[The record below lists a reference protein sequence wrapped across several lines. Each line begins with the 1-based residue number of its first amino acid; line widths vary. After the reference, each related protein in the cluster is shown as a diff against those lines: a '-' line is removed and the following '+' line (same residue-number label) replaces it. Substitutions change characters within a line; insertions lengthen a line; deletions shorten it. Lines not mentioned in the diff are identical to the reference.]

1 MAANQSDRTK
11 KEEEDP
17 KANEKTSES
26 TNKEESIE
34 PNVQPLKQ
42 ILSFI
47 NAYDWQDIISLLD
60 PSRLVLP
67 KENYELINARIA
79 VKEYN
84 ILHNIYEHLSN
95 LSTDPCNQDRLI
107 QLFIISKIGPIL
119 LQFKQNRL
127 AVLQSMLQIQANM
140 YTTVVNAL
148 SSLAN
153 LIPSV
158 SFNPI
163 ANVKWSTIVGALL
176 TALALIGTEIGNIK
190 NNIRNLIRDNE
201 FCIKS
206 CLCRDI
212 IPLGM
217 DSSVE
222 LKHDEI
228 NNMIKTLTSMVDK
241 ELKEFLE
248 GKYDKLLMQDTATDK
263 AKQNK

>member
-1 MAANQSDRTK
+1 MESDKPNRTT
-11 KEEEDP
+11 KEEEDL
-17 KANEKTSES
+17 KTNKEASEN
-26 TNKEESIE
+26 TNKEESTKSD
-34 PNVQPLKQ
+34 VQPLNQ
-42 ILSFI
+42 ILAFI
-47 NAYDWQDIISLLD
+47 NADDWQDIIGILN

-67 KENYELINARIA
+67 KESYELINATIA

-95 LSTDPCNQDRLI
+95 LSTNVCNQDRLI
-107 QLFIISKIGPIL
+107 QLFIISKLGAIL

-148 SSLAN
+148 ASVAS

-163 ANVKWSTIVGALL
+163 ANIKWSTIVGALL

-206 CLCRDI
+206 CLCGEI
-212 IPLGM
+212 IPLGT
-217 DSSVE
+217 DSNIE

-228 NNMIKTLTSMVDK
+228 NNMIKTLTAMVDK

-248 GKYDKLLMQDTATDK
+248 GKYDKLIMQDLIPKGKDK
-263 AKQNK
+263 V

>member
-1 MAANQSDRTK
+1 MATDQSDRTK

-17 KANEKTSES
+17 QINKEVSKD
-26 TNKEESIE
+26 TNKEESTQSD
-34 PNVQPLKQ
+34 VQPLKQ
-42 ILSFI
+42 ILAFI
-47 NAYDWQDIISLLD
+47 NADDWQDIISLLD

-107 QLFIISKIGPIL
+107 QLFIISKLGAIL

-148 SSLAN
+148 AGVAN

-163 ANVKWSTIVGALL
+163 ANIKWDVIVATLL

-206 CLCRDI
+206 CLCGEI

-228 NNMIKTLTSMVDK
+228 NNMIKTLTSMIDK
-241 ELKEFLE
+241 ELKEFLK
-248 GKYDKLLMQDTATDK
+248 GKYDKLIMQDTDK
-263 AKQNK
+263 SKQNK

>member
-1 MAANQSDRTK
+1 MATDQSDRTQ
-11 KEEEDP
+11 KEEEDI
-17 KANEKTSES
+17 KANKEISKD
-26 TNKEESIE
+26 TNKKESIKSD
-34 PNVQPLKQ
+34 VQPLKQ
-42 ILSFI
+42 ILDFI
-47 NAYDWQDIISLLD
+47 NADDWQDIVGILD

-67 KENYELINARIA
+67 KENYELINARLA

-84 ILHNIYEHLSN
+84 VLHNIYEHLSN
-95 LSTDPCNQDRLI
+95 LSSDPCNQDRLI
-107 QLFIISKIGPIL
+107 QLFIISKVGAIL

-127 AVLQSMLQIQANM
+127 SILQSMLQTQANM

-148 SSLAN
+148 SSVAN

-158 SFNPI
+158 SYNAV
-163 ANVKWSTIVGALL
+163 ANIKFDAIVAALL

-206 CLCRDI
+206 CLCGDL

-222 LKHDEI
+222 LRHEEI
-228 NNMIKTLTSMVDK
+228 NSMIKTLTSMVDK
-241 ELKEFLE
+241 ELKEFLD
-248 GKYDKLLMQDTATDK
+248 GKYDKLIMQDIDK
-263 AKQNK
+263 TKQNK

>member
-1 MAANQSDRTK
+1 MATDQSDRTK

-17 KANEKTSES
+17 QINKEVSKD
-26 TNKEESIE
+26 TNKEESTQSD
-34 PNVQPLKQ
+34 VQPLKQ
-42 ILSFI
+42 ILAFI
-47 NAYDWQDIISLLD
+47 NADDWQDIISLLD

-107 QLFIISKIGPIL
+107 QLFIISKLGAIL

-148 SSLAN
+148 AGVAN

-163 ANVKWSTIVGALL
+163 ANIKWDVIVATLL

-206 CLCRDI
+206 CLCGEI

-228 NNMIKTLTSMVDK
+228 NNMIKTLTAMVDK
-241 ELKEFLE
+241 ELKEFLQ
-248 GKYDKLLMQDTATDK
+248 GKYDKLMMQDTDK
-263 AKQNK
+263 SKQNK

>member
-1 MAANQSDRTK
+1 MATDQPDRTT
-11 KEEEDP
+11 KEKEDL
-17 KANEKTSES
+17 KANEKVSES
-26 TNKEESIE
+26 TNKEESIKSD
-34 PNVQPLKQ
+34 VQPLSQ

-47 NAYDWQDIISLLD
+47 NADDWQDIISLLN

-67 KENYELINARIA
+67 KENYELINATIS

-95 LSTDPCNQDRLI
+95 LSTDRCNQDRLI
-107 QLFIISKIGPIL
+107 QLFIISKLGAIL

-148 SSLAN
+148 ASLAN

-163 ANVKWSTIVGALL
+163 ANVKWDAIVATLL

-206 CLCRDI
+206 CLCGDI

-217 DSSVE
+217 DSNIE

-228 NNMIKTLTSMVDK
+228 KEVIKVLTSMVDK
-241 ELKEFLE
+241 ELNEFLE

>member
-1 MAANQSDRTK
+1 MESDKPNRTK
-11 KEEEDP
+11 EKKEDIKVSE
-17 KANEKTSES
+17 KAIKDI
-26 TNKEESIE
+26 NKEESTQS
-34 PNVQPLKQ
+34 NVQPLKQ
-42 ILSFI
+42 ILAFI
-47 NAYDWQDIISLLD
+47 NADDWQDIISLLD

-107 QLFIISKIGPIL
+107 QLFIISKLGAIL

-127 AVLQSMLQIQANM
+127 SILQSMLQIQANM

-148 SSLAN
+148 ASVAN

-158 SFNPI
+158 SYNPI
-163 ANVKWSTIVGALL
+163 ANIKWDAIVGALL

-217 DSSVE
+217 DSSIE

-228 NNMIKTLTSMVDK
+228 NNMIKTLTSMINK

-248 GKYDKLLMQDTATDK
+248 GKYDKLMQDLISKGKDK
-263 AKQNK
+263 QV

>member
-1 MAANQSDRTK
+1 MATNQSNTTKEK
-11 KEEEDP
+11 KEDTEIDK
-17 KANEKTSES
+17 KASENIDKKES
-26 TNKEESIE
+26 TERD
-34 PNVQPLKQ
+34 VQPLNQ
-42 ILSFI
+42 ILAFI
-47 NAYDWQDIISLLD
+47 NADDWQDIISLLD

-95 LSTDPCNQDRLI
+95 LSTNVCNQDRLI
-107 QLFIISKIGPIL
+107 QLFIISKLGAIL

-148 SSLAN
+148 ASVAS

-163 ANVKWSTIVGALL
+163 ANIKWSTIVGALL

-206 CLCRDI
+206 CLCNEI

-217 DSSVE
+217 DSNIE

-228 NNMIKTLTSMVDK
+228 NNMIKTLTAMVNK

-248 GKYDKLLMQDTATDK
+248 GKYDKLIMQDTDK